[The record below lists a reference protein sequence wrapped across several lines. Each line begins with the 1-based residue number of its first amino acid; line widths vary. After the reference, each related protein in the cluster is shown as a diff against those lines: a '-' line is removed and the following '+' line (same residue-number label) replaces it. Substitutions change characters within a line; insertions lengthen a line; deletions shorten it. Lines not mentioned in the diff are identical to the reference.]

1 MVAVSAAGTFAAASG
16 LLFSGR
22 FEGKPTV
29 MLFGGLGMAVA
40 GWCLWQLWTDRLFPV
55 AVMMVVAA
63 SMGALGVF
71 TDHGFRLAIAAIL
84 VLYAAVGAVIIAD
97 TGGFWAFTIFVGA
110 VGGFNFVASRLGWV
124 AIEQGESPG
133 DLLIE
138 GIVFWTAAWVFRKV
152 RDEIVTRDQH
162 QQSKDVF
169 LARVAHELRTPLTSV
184 LGYAELIAK
193 DPAAPPE
200 VREQAEVIADEG
212 RAMAA
217 VIDDFTLVSR
227 TDDDLLTL
235 KPVTILVQPE
245 VARAVASVP
254 ATTIHIH
261 TTGST
266 TAVVHADPDR
276 LRQMLRVLIANAVQH
291 ATSVVEV
298 AVSEDEDTT
307 IIEIIDDG
315 AGLAGTDMTTL
326 VEAYHHTHTEPGQP
340 ERLGL
345 GLFVAHRLAQA
356 MAINLSWDRDRNLT
370 VFRLLTPNGAPQSDS
385 GQIGTDHP
393 GRRPIRN
400 RVWGEHRTLSDHPIG
415 PNA

>member
-1 MVAVSAAGTFAAASG
+1 MVAVSAGGTSAAASG

-29 MLFGGLGMAVA
+29 MLFGVLGMAVA
-40 GWCLWQLWTDRLFPV
+40 GWCLWQLWTDRLHPV

-63 SMGALGVF
+63 AMGALGVS

-97 TGGFWAFTIFVGA
+97 TGRFWAFTIFVGA
-110 VGGFNFVASRLGWV
+110 AGGFHFVATRLGWV
-124 AIEQGESPG
+124 AIEQPDAAG
-133 DLLIE
+133 DLLIQ
-138 GIVFWTAAWVFRKV
+138 GIVFWTAAWIFRKV
-152 RDEIVTRDQH
+152 RDEIVTRDQY
-162 QQSKDVF
+162 QQSKDAF

-217 VIDDFTLVSR
+217 AIDDFTLVSR

-235 KPVTILVQPE
+235 KPITIPVQPE

-254 ATTIHIH
+254 ATTIHVHI
-261 TTGST
+261 TGST
-266 TAVVHADPDR
+266 TAVIHADPDR
-276 LRQMLRVLIANAVQH
+276 LRQMLRVLIANGVQH

-298 AVSEDEDTT
+298 AVTEGEDTT
-307 IIEIIDDG
+307 TIEIIDDG
-315 AGLAGTDMTTL
+315 AGLAGTDMATL
-326 VEAYHHTHTEPGQP
+326 IEAYHHAHTEPGQP

-356 MAINLSWDRDRNLT
+356 MDVTLSWDRRGPDT
-370 VFRLLTPNGAPQSDS
+370 IFRLLAPCRAPEPDNGQIAADQTGRRLIRASSKGAP
-385 GQIGTDHP
+385 
-393 GRRPIRN
+393 
-400 RVWGEHRTLSDHPIG
+400 
-415 PNA
+415 

>member
-1 MVAVSAAGTFAAASG
+1 MVAVSAAGTSAAASG

-29 MLFGGLGMAVA
+29 MLFGVLGVVVA
-40 GWCLWQLWTDRLFPV
+40 GWCLWQLWTDRLYPV

-63 SMGALGVF
+63 SMGALGVS

-97 TGGFWAFTIFVGA
+97 TGRFWAFTIFVGA
-110 VGGFNFVASRLGWV
+110 AGGFHFVATRLGWV
-124 AIEQGESPG
+124 AIEQPDTAG
-133 DLLIE
+133 DLLIQ
-138 GIVFWTAAWVFRKV
+138 GIVFWTAAWIFRKV

-162 QQSKDVF
+162 QQSKDAF

-193 DPAAPPE
+193 DPAAPAE

-212 RAMAA
+212 RAMTA

-227 TDDDLLTL
+227 TEDDLITL
-235 KPVTILVQPE
+235 KPVTIPVQPE
-245 VARAVASVP
+245 VARAVANVP
-254 ATTIHIH
+254 ATTILVRI
-261 TTGST
+261 TGST

-276 LRQMLRVLIANAVQH
+276 LRQMLRVLIDNAVQH

-298 AVSEDEDTT
+298 AVSEDEYTT
-307 IIEIIDDG
+307 TIEIIDDG
-315 AGLAGTDMTTL
+315 AGLAGNDMATL
-326 VEAYHHTHTEPGQP
+326 IEAYNHTHTEPGQP

-356 MAINLSWDRDRNLT
+356 MGINLSWDRHGNLT
-370 VFRLLTPNGAPQSDS
+370 VFRLLTPNRAPQPDS
-385 GQIGTDHP
+385 GQFRTDHP
-393 GRRPIRN
+393 GRRLIRDL
-400 RVWGEHRTLSDHPIG
+400 V
-415 PNA
+415 

>member
-22 FEGKPTV
+22 FDGQPAV
-29 MLFGGLGMAVA
+29 MPIGVLGMALA

-71 TDHGFRLAIAAIL
+71 TDRGFRLAIAAIL

-97 TGGFWAFTIFVGA
+97 TGRFWAFTIFVGA
-110 VGGFNFVASRLGWV
+110 AGAFHFMATRLGWV

-133 DLLIE
+133 DLLIQ
-138 GIVFWTAAWVFRKV
+138 GIVFWTAAWIFRKV
-152 RDEIVTRDQH
+152 RDEIVTRDQY

-193 DPAAPPE
+193 DPAAPSE

-217 VIDDFTLVSR
+217 VIEDFTVVSR
-227 TDDDLLTL
+227 TDDDLLAL
-235 KPVTILVQPE
+235 KPASIAVQPE
-245 VARAVASVP
+245 VARAVASIS
-254 ATTIHIH
+254 ASTIHIH
-261 TTGST
+261 ATGST

-298 AVSEDEDTT
+298 SVREDEDST

-315 AGLAGTDMTTL
+315 AGQSATDMASFI
-326 VEAYHHTHTEPGQP
+326 EAYQHTHTEPGQP

-345 GLFVAHRLAQA
+345 GLLVAHRLAKA
-356 MAINLSWDRDRNLT
+356 MDLTLSWDRLGNVT
-370 VFRLLTPNGAPQSDS
+370 VFRLLSPNKAPQ
-385 GQIGTDHP
+385 P
-393 GRRPIRN
+393 A
-400 RVWGEHRTLSDHPIG
+400 
-415 PNA
+415 NA